1 MTTYTF
7 PSITPSSNTFELVT
21 NTRTFQSPLT
31 NSVQTV
37 ARKGSLWKAS
47 LQFNNLTGDDRADMQ
62 AFLTK
67 LNGQQHRFLLQDH
80 GFVRRGNAPAVSDA
94 IVVNGAGQTGSI
106 LLARDANLTQADYF
120 KSGDYIAFNNE
131 LHIVTADVD
140 TTGTGTFLYS
150 LPARE
155 IVIGKSYTIESVGDS
170 DFTTIGAAN
179 NNIGTTF
186 TATGFGSGTGTVT
199 QAGIP
204 ISPPIR
210 KPTDDGDAIDY
221 LYPVLGVFML
231 AGSTS
236 WDTQAGRVS
245 NFTIEAVED
254 VLA

>member
-1 MTTYTF
+1 
-7 PSITPSSNTFELVT
+7 
-21 NTRTFQSPLT
+21 
-31 NSVQTV
+31 
-37 ARKGSLWKAS
+37 
-47 LQFNNLTGDDRADMQ
+47 MQ

-236 WDTQAGRVS
+236 WDTQARTS
-245 NFTIEAVED
+245 FKLHN
-254 VLA
+254 

>member
-31 NSVQTV
+31 NSVQT
-37 ARKGSLWKAS
+37 ASRKGSLWKAS
-47 LQFNNLTGDDRADMQ
+47 LRFNNLTGDDRAEMQ

-67 LNGQQHRFLLQDH
+67 LNGQQHRFYLPDH

-94 IVVNGAGQTGSI
+94 IVVNGAGQTGST
-106 LLARDANLTQADYF
+106 LNVRDADLTVTDYF
-120 KSGDYIAFNNE
+120 KAGDYIAFNNE
-131 LHIVTADVD
+131 LHMVTAACSS
-140 TTGTGTFLYS
+140 TGTGTI
-150 LPARE
+150 A
-155 IVIGKSYTIESVGDS
+155 V
-170 DFTTIGAAN
+170 
-179 NNIGTTF
+179 
-186 TATGFGSGTGTVT
+186 
-199 QAGIP
+199 P
-204 ISPPIR
+204 IAPPIR

-236 WDTQAGRVS
+236 WDTQPGRVS

>member
-7 PSITPSSNTFELVT
+7 PNITPSSNTFELVT

-31 NSVQTV
+31 NSIQTV
-37 ARKGSLWKAS
+37 ARKGSLWKAT
-47 LQFNNLTGDDRADMQ
+47 LQFNNLTGNDRADMQ

-80 GFVRRGNAPAVSDA
+80 GFVRRGNAPAINDA

-106 LLARDANLTQADYF
+106 LLARDANLTVTDYF
-120 KSGDYIAFNNE
+120 KAGDYIAFNNE
-131 LHIVTADVD
+131 LHIVTANVN

-150 LPARE
+150 LAARE
-155 IVIGKSYTIESVGDS
+155 IVIGKSYTIESVGTT
-170 DFTTIGAAN
+170 DFTTIGAAD

-204 ISPPIR
+204 IAPPLR

-236 WDTQAGRVS
+236 WDTQPGRVS